1 MIDSLIFFS
10 IKNKLIIGL
19 GIVAL
24 VIWGGYSLVQLPVDA
39 VPDITTNQIQILSIT
54 PTLAAQEVEQFVTT
68 PIELSLANI
77 PDITEIRSVSK
88 LGLSVVTVVFKDEV
102 DIVRGKQWVTEQL
115 KTVEADIPA
124 EFGKPMIAPLTT
136 GLGEIY
142 QYTLAAKKGRN
153 GESYE
158 HKYNLTELRTIQDWI
173 VKRQLAG
180 IEGVIEISSFGGFVK
195 QYEVSV
201 DPKRL
206 RSQNVTLSE
215 LFDALQK
222 NNANTGGSYIE
233 RVGQAQF
240 IRGEGVVK
248 NLSDIEQIVVKNVN
262 GIPVLVKDVAGVGFG
277 HANRFGALVR
287 NGEGEAV
294 GGIVLMLKGA
304 NSANTVNAVKE
315 RVARIQKS
323 LPEGIEI
330 VPFIERTKLINKTI
344 STVTENLLLG
354 GLIVVVVLVML
365 MGSLRAGLV
374 AASVIPLAMLFTIG
388 MMNTFD
394 ISANLMSLGA
404 IDFGVIVDGAVI
416 IVEAIVHRFQVWY
429 EANKRNNVDDPT
441 ERNNLVY
448 ETAKR
453 IRTSAAFGEI
463 IILIV
468 YLPILS
474 LVGVEGKMFKPMA
487 LTVGFAIL
495 GAFILSLTYVP
506 MMSSLV
512 MGKNLHKHWTF
523 SERFLGW
530 LYRRYE
536 PLIRWALNWK
546 KVTIGLTL
554 SLFVGS
560 LLIFNQL
567 GGEFVPTLDEG
578 DLAIDFR
585 TASGTSLTETIN
597 SANKAHQILKKHFPE
612 IQQIVGRVG
621 ASEIPT
627 DPMPIEMVDQM
638 INMKD
643 ISEWKNAKNREE
655 MSEKMAAVLAE
666 ELPGT
671 SVEMTQPIQMRFNEM
686 ITGVRSD
693 IVVKI
698 FGNDLD
704 ILFERAN
711 TTAKIIEKIKGV
723 ASARVE
729 QIVGLPQIS
738 IAYNRAKIAQYGLS
752 IADINRMVRSGFAGE
767 TAGTIY
773 EQERRFELVVRLDST
788 HRKGIENVRQL
799 LIPLP
804 SGGTVPLSE
813 LAEIGF
819 RKAPAQISHEE
830 TRRRITIGISVF
842 NRDVESV
849 VNDVQTQ
856 IEKQVKLPS
865 GYFYTYGGAFENL
878 QRAKDRLSFAVP
890 VALFLIF
897 TLLYFTFSSLKES
910 LLIFTAVPMSAIGG
924 IIALWMRDMPFSISA
939 GVGFIA
945 LFGVAVLNGIVLIS
959 YLNDLE
965 KEGITNLRERIM
977 RTVEVR
983 FRPVIITATVAS
995 LGFLPMAISNS
1006 GGAEV
1011 QRPLATVV
1019 IGGILSATLLTLVVL
1034 PVLYALFAKKAPK
1047 SSNPKA
1053 IASIVLLL
1061 IIISPSYAQLSL
1073 NQAIERATRQNLTL
1087 KTTQYTL
1094 QSQQALVGSAWQLPK
1109 LSADLAAGQTQ
1120 ARPFDYT
1127 LSAMQNFEPFSV
1139 YRGRVKVLTQQV
1151 SVTQKQQDIQRNE
1164 LVSNVKQQYYQILYL
1179 YRLRQLLKAQDTL
1192 FQRAVEAANIR
1203 YKTGESTQL
1212 EVMASETNH
1221 REIQNRQTVTNR
1233 DLQMNYLSLQTLLYA
1248 NDSILI
1254 DTLLNLQRPY
1264 TAQDGNNRYVALA
1277 EEEAKLSSNL
1287 TELERAQLKPDWRV
1301 GIANQSIES
1310 RLGFTY
1316 ISGGIGIPLNTKP
1329 QKARIEAA
1337 RIGEQ
1342 AAENQRKVVQ
1352 FQTEANVKIL
1362 RESLN
1367 KLQNTLLYYEQSA
1380 LPQADLLLKTTY
1392 KQFRLGDIEYV
1403 EFFQNT
1409 RQAWQIRE
1417 TYLSEQLRFSETVI
1431 ELEKWLGIE

>member
-1 MIDSLIFFS
+1 MIDSLIHYS

-19 GIVAL
+19 AVVAL
-24 VIWGGYSLVQLPVDA
+24 VIWGGYSLSRLPIDA
-39 VPDITTNQIQILSIT
+39 VPDITTNQVQILTLT

-77 PDITEIRSVSK
+77 PDVTEIRSVSK

-102 DIVRGKQWVTEQL
+102 DIVRGKQWITEQL

-142 QYTLAAKKGRN
+142 QYTLAVKKGAK
-153 GESYE
+153 S
-158 HKYNLTELRTIQDWI
+158 KYDLTELRTIQDWI
-173 VKRQLAG
+173 VKRQLVG

-201 DPKRL
+201 NPERL
-206 RSQNVTLSE
+206 RAHNVTLSE
-215 LFDALQK
+215 LYDALQK

-233 RVGQAQF
+233 RIGQAQF

-248 NLSDIEQIVVKNVN
+248 SLNDIEQIVIKNVS
-262 GIPVLVKDVAGVGFG
+262 GVPVLVRDVAGVDFG

-315 RVARIQKS
+315 RIARIQKT

-344 STVTENLLLG
+344 TTVSENLLLG
-354 GLIVVVVLVML
+354 GLIVIIVLVLL

-429 EANKRNNVDDPT
+429 EDNKRNNVDDPL
-441 ERNNLVY
+441 ERDQLVY
-448 ETAKR
+448 DTAKR

-463 IILIV
+463 IILMV

-474 LVGVEGKMFKPMA
+474 LVGIEGKMFKPMA
-487 LTVGFAIL
+487 MTVGFAIF

-512 MGKNLHKHWTF
+512 MGKNLHKHWNF
-523 SERFLGW
+523 SERVLAW

-536 PLIRWALNWK
+536 PLIIWSLQWK
-546 KVTIGLTL
+546 KATVGITLGLFVI
-554 SLFVGS
+554 SLFV
-560 LLIFNQL
+560 FNRL

-597 SANKAHQILKKHFPE
+597 SANKAHQILRKHFPE

-693 IVVKI
+693 VVVKI

-704 ILFERAN
+704 VLYERAN
-711 TTAKIIEKIKGV
+711 AAAKVIEKVEGV
-723 ASARVE
+723 ASVRVE

-738 IAYNRAKIAQYGLS
+738 INYNRAKIAQYGLS
-752 IADINRMVRSGFAGE
+752 IADINRLVRSGFAGE
-767 TAGTIY
+767 TAGTVY
-773 EQERRFELVVRLDST
+773 EQERRFDLVVRLDAQ
-788 HRKGIENVRQL
+788 HRQDIENVRQL

-804 SGGTVPLSE
+804 QGGTVPLAE
-813 LAEIGF
+813 LADIDF

-830 TRRRITIGISVF
+830 TRRRITIGIGVL

-849 VNDVQTQ
+849 VNDVQTT
-856 IEKQVKLPS
+856 IEKKVALPS

-878 QRAKDRLSFAVP
+878 QRAKERLSFAVP
-890 VALFLIF
+890 LALFLIF
-897 TLLYFTFSSLKES
+897 TLLYFTFHSLKES
-910 LLIFTAVPMSAIGG
+910 LLIFSAVPMSAIGG

-965 KEGITNLRERIM
+965 KEGVTSLKERILK
-977 RTVEVR
+977 TVEVR

-1034 PVLYALFAKKAPK
+1034 PVLYALFSKTSTSRKRV
-1047 SSNPKA
+1047 
-1053 IASIVLLL
+1053 ASVLVL
-1061 IIISPSYAQLSL
+1061 ITLSL
-1073 NQAIERATRQNLTL
+1073 PSHAQISVQQAIERASQNNLTL
-1087 KTTQYTL
+1087 KTTELTQ
-1094 QSQQALVGSAWQLPK
+1094 QSQKALVGSAWQLPK

-1120 ARPFDYT
+1120 SRPFDYT
-1127 LSAMQNFEPFSV
+1127 LSAVQSFEPFGV
-1139 YRGRVKVLTQQV
+1139 YRNRAKVLTQQV
-1151 SVTQKQQDIQRNE
+1151 NVTKKQQEIQRNE
-1164 LVSNVKQQYYQILYL
+1164 LAFSVKQQYYQLLFLYKT
-1179 YRLRQLLKAQDTL
+1179 RQLVQAQDTL
-1192 FQRAVEAANIR
+1192 YVKALEAAKTR
-1203 YKTGESTQL
+1203 FKTGETNQL
-1212 EVMASETNH
+1212 EEVASETNR
-1221 REIQNRQTVTNR
+1221 REIQNRRTIIDR
-1233 DLQMNYLSLQTLLYA
+1233 EILLAYMGLQTLMYSNESLM
-1248 NDSILI
+1248 I
-1254 DTLLNLQRPY
+1254 DTLLNLQRLIPS
-1264 TAQDGNNRYVALA
+1264 QEGVNRYAALA
-1277 EEEAKLSSNL
+1277 SEESQLSRNF
-1287 TELERAQLKPDWRV
+1287 TDLERAQLKPDWRI
-1301 GIANQSIES
+1301 GAANQSIEGK
-1310 RLGFTY
+1310 LGFMY
-1316 ISGGIGIPLNTKP
+1316 LSGGLGIPLSNKP

-1337 RIGEQ
+1337 KVGEQ
-1342 AAENQRKVVQ
+1342 ASENQLKAIQ
-1352 FQTEANVKIL
+1352 FQTEANTKIL
-1362 RESLN
+1362 RESLQ
-1367 KLQNTLLYYEQSA
+1367 KLQVTLNYYEQSA
-1380 LPQADLLLKTTY
+1380 LPQAELLLKTAY

-1417 TYLSEQLRFSETVI
+1417 AYLTEQLRFTQTVI